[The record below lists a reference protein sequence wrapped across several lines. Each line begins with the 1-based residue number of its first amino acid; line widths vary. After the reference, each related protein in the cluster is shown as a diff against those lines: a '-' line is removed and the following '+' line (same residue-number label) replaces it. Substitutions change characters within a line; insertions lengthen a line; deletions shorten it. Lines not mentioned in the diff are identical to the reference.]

1 MSDNRAG
8 LSFGHEDCHQ
18 ASRYG
23 IHDCNHDPCGPDID
37 MKRPARLL
45 RFPPSRLVIVAMT
58 AGLGLAACSQ
68 DSGLRPGS
76 FVQVFTRGYVLQEEA
91 LDQVPVGSS
100 RDQVNFVLGTPTTTA
115 TLDGDVYYYITQ
127 KVERIPGG
135 DPTVIDQRV
144 LAVYFDKA
152 QRVTRIAR
160 YGLEDGRVIDSV
172 SRKTATGGR
181 EQTFLGQVFQNLIR
195 NSGN

>member
-1 MSDNRAG
+1 M
-8 LSFGHEDCHQ
+8 
-18 ASRYG
+18 
-23 IHDCNHDPCGPDID
+23 
-37 MKRPARLL
+37 
-45 RFPPSRLVIVAMT
+45 AMT

-76 FVQVFTRGYVLQEEA
+76 FVQAFTRGYVLQEEA

-181 EQTFLGQVFQNLIR
+181 EQTFLGQVVQNRIR